1 MLSRLY
7 AVFVARNL
15 EFYRD
20 RAALSWNILL
30 PVLLI
35 AGFAFI
41 FSGEDKNIYKV
52 GIYGDK
58 STQQISLFDVKYIEF
73 INYDDLTVA
82 KLKVQR
88 HQIDLLLDLNN
99 QQYWLNDLSPSG
111 YLVEKLLVADIKE
124 SSQFG
129 LQKQTVSGQ
138 PIRYVDW
145 LVPGVLA
152 MNMMFSA
159 LFGIGFVIVRYRK
172 NGVLKRLKA
181 TPLRAFEFLSA
192 QILSRLWVLTLVTCL
207 VFAGTRYFLNFP
219 MNGSYLALLLIF
231 VLGCISLICMGLVV
245 SSRTSSE
252 ELANGLLNLMT
263 WPMMLL
269 SGVWFSLEGSHPFV
283 QKLAY
288 LLPVTH
294 LTEGAREIMIDGAGF
309 LDITDHLLTL
319 GGMSILFLILG
330 TVFFKWE

>member
-1 MLSRLY
+1 MFSRLY

-41 FSGEDKNIYKV
+41 FNGEDKNIYKV

-58 STQQISLFDVKYIEF
+58 SGQQISLFDIKYIEF
-73 INYDDLTVA
+73 IDYDNVTTP

-88 HQIDLLLDLNN
+88 HQIDMLLDLDK
-99 QQYWLNDLSPSG
+99 QQYWINDLSPNG
-111 YLVEKLLVADIKE
+111 YLIEKLLTAGSEKTDE
-124 SSQFG
+124 FS
-129 LQKQTVSGQ
+129 LQKQTVSGE

-172 NGVLKRLKA
+172 NRVLKRLKA

-192 QILSRLWVLTLVTCL
+192 QILSRLWVLTLVTSL
-207 VFAGTRYFLNFP
+207 VFVGTRYFLGFP

-252 ELANGLLNLMT
+252 ELANGLLNLLT

-269 SGVWFSLEGSHPFV
+269 SGVWFSLEGSLPII

-309 LDITDHLLTL
+309 LEVADHLLTL
-319 GGMSILFLILG
+319 GGMSIVFLILG